1 MSDDTGLI
9 DVAGQGTNG
18 SESTPAAR
26 AQPPGG
32 HPTPLDVNTY
42 LKALLDLGEG
52 GVSDL
57 HFKVGMPP
65 LLRLRGQLESSP
77 FPPLTEEDTRS
88 MAMALAKP
96 DVREHID
103 TVRDY
108 DTAYAIPGAGRF
120 RVNIF
125 RQRETFAIVLR
136 VICADIPTVEQLRLP
151 PILNTIAMEE
161 RGLVLVTGA
170 TGSGKSSTLAA
181 MMGHVNANRKAHIL
195 TIEDPIEYV
204 HADNQCEINQRE
216 VGSDSDSFAKALRA
230 ALRQDPDIILV
241 GEMRDAETISIAI
254 KAAETGHLVFST
266 LHTVDAPKT
275 INRII
280 DTFPAEQQRQV
291 RLQLSAN
298 LKAVISQRLLPS
310 LDGGRIPALE
320 IMRWTTTIE
329 DCILNPE
336 KTAMMKDA
344 IAAGFDQY
352 GMQTFDQHL
361 MQLHQQQQVSLE
373 IAMAAASSPSDFQ
386 RALTFE

>member
-1 MSDDTGLI
+1 MNAGGHTG
-9 DVAGQGTNG
+9 DVERAEQ
-18 SESTPAAR
+18 PAAPKR
-26 AQPPGG
+26 PL
-32 HPTPLDVNTY
+32 PLDRPSPLDIDAF
-42 LKALLDLGEG
+42 LKWLIAQADGR
-52 GVSDL
+52 VSDL
-57 HFKVGMPP
+57 HFKVGVPP
-65 LLRLRGQLESSP
+65 FLRVRGTLEP
-77 FPPLTEEDTRS
+77 APYDALTAEDTRRI
-88 MAMALAKP
+88 ALALA
-96 DVREHID
+96 REGARARLDEI
-103 TVRDY
+103 RDY
-108 DTAYAIPGAGRF
+108 DTAYEVGGVGRF
-120 RVNIF
+120 RVNVF
-125 RQRETFAIVLR
+125 RQRDTFAVVLR
-136 VICADIPTVEQLRLP
+136 VIAATIPTIDELRLP
-151 PILNTIAMEE
+151 PILKTIAMEE

-181 MMGHVNANRKAHIL
+181 MMGHVNEHRRAHIL

-204 HADNQCEINQRE
+204 HQDKLCEINQRE
-216 VGSDSDSFAKALRA
+216 VGADSDSFAKALRA

-241 GEMRDAETISIAI
+241 GEMRDSETISIAI

-280 DTFPAEQQRQV
+280 DTFPAEQQKQV

-298 LKAVISQRLLPS
+298 LRAVISQRLLPT

-336 KTAMMKDA
+336 KTGMIKDT
-344 IAAGFDQY
+344 IAAGGDRY

-361 MQLHQQQQVSLE
+361 MRLYQQQLISLE
-373 IAMAAASSPSDFQ
+373 VAMAAATSPSDFQ